1 MERPSLGLPEGSA
14 ASPLD
19 GRCHID
25 IYLGQMAQTQ
35 QPTEAPSESLWRVVF
50 DATCE
55 ILDLDAR
62 ETPDDLSLALQINN
76 GLTTQAITGLLDG
89 GIPESD
95 LFQIVI
101 PRRTWYRRRESHK
114 PLTPDESDRA
124 QRVAGI
130 LALAQAVFSDRG
142 RALHWLGSP
151 KRRLD
156 GRRPFDLMNSSVGAK
171 IVEDTLLQAYYG
183 NVA

>member
-1 MERPSLGLPEGSA
+1 
-14 ASPLD
+14 
-19 GRCHID
+19 
-25 IYLGQMAQTQ
+25 MAQTQ
-35 QPTEAPSESLWRVVF
+35 HPTESPVESLWQVVLV
-50 DATCE
+50 DTRE
-55 ILDLDAR
+55 ILDLDAG
-62 ETPDDLSLALQINN
+62 EIPDNLSLAVQISR
-76 GLTTQAITGLLDG
+76 GLPSQAIAGLLER

-101 PRRTWYRRRESHK
+101 PRRTWYRRKESQE

-130 LALAQAVFSDRG
+130 LALAQAVFADRG

-156 GRRPFDLMNSSVGAK
+156 GRRPFDLMSSSVGAK